1 MINTYNMSKQDK
13 EILSKAYFAVLKNL
27 ELTDWFDADI
37 SVIGRE
43 SIRSLNLEHRGVDR
57 VTDVLSFP
65 SVEIKWPICPCSY
78 KGEVDPDTG
87 NLFLGDIMI
96 CKSKIREQA
105 KEFGHS
111 ELRELVYLFVHG
123 MLHLFGFDHI
133 EKDDEEEMLEHQKA
147 IMEDLGIS
155 R

>member
-1 MINTYNMSKQDK
+1 MINTYRMSKEDR
-13 EILSKAYFAVLKNL
+13 EILTKAYFAVLKNL
-27 ELTDWFDADI
+27 GLTDWFDIDI
-37 SVIGRE
+37 SIVGRE
-43 SIRSLNLEHRGVDR
+43 TIRSLNLEHRAVDR

-78 KGEVDPDTG
+78 DGEIDPETG
-87 NLFLGDIMI
+87 KLFLGDIMI

-111 ELRELVYLFVHG
+111 ELRELVYLSVHG
-123 MLHLFGFDHI
+123 MLHLFGFDHMTA
-133 EKDDEEEMLEHQKA
+133 EDEEEMLSHQKA